1 MADVLTLVDMSA
13 TLSSMRSHRRLQVW
27 SKSADLAETVYRV
40 TAAFP
45 RSEIFGLTAQMRRSS
60 VSIVSNIAE
69 GAARS
74 SDAEFARFLDIAM
87 GSAGE
92 LQAQLD
98 LARRLEFGATAVR
111 QVADEQVEEVKR
123 MIAGLRKKVLLR
135 PADV

>member
-1 MADVLTLVDMSA
+1 MSDVLTLVDMSD
-13 TLSSMRSHRRLQVW
+13 TLSSTRSHRRLQVW

-74 SDAEFARFLDIAM
+74 SDAEFARSLDITM
-87 GSAGE
+87 
-92 LQAQLD
+92 
-98 LARRLEFGATAVR
+98 AR
-111 QVADEQVEEVKR
+111 
-123 MIAGLRKKVLLR
+123 
-135 PADV
+135 